1 MVASSLKDDESGVL
15 RTEGVDSGLLKAS
28 AVFGP
33 NSSGKS
39 YIVKAVQSLKIVVGS
54 ARPEGLMPEY
64 IPFRLSKDC
73 LNAPVELS
81 IRVLR
86 DGTVYEY
93 SISYRLDGIVSE
105 SLRRKVGRK
114 YEPVFVRG
122 TGKEMMDPVV
132 KERLTST
139 TAYLNIAPGF
149 NYPVCNAVLQEIM
162 GIMIV
167 YQSMDLFVQESY
179 RYAMRDPEMK
189 EMMRSGLDAADLV
202 TGFVGEERT
211 IPGRRVKVSEGI
223 ETEIRPH
230 TYAEIQLIHSFK
242 DADVDQKML
251 SFPLDIESSGTVEMF
266 SLMGPVAKA
275 LKEGR
280 TLIIDEFGV
289 NLHPLLN
296 RWIVGLFNY
305 TSNDNGAQLI
315 VNTHD
320 LCLMD
325 IEEVFRRDQIWL
337 TNKCR
342 DTGACDLYSLAD
354 IKGVRKTTDV
364 RKEYLLGRYD
374 ALPMIVGVRVL

>member
-1 MVASSLKDDESGVL
+1 MVASPLKDDESGVL
-15 RTEGVDSGLLKAS
+15 RIEGAGSGLLKAS

-39 YIVKAVQSLKIVVGS
+39 YIVKAIRSLKIVVGS
-54 ARPEGLMPEY
+54 ARPEGPMPEY

-73 LNAPVELS
+73 LDAPVELS
-81 IRVLR
+81 IRILK
-86 DGTVYEY
+86 DGIVYAY
-93 SISYRLDGIVSE
+93 SISYRSGGIVSE
-105 SLRRKVGRK
+105 SLYKKTGRK

-122 TGKEMMDPVV
+122 AGKEMMDPVV
-132 KERLTST
+132 RERLTGA

-167 YQSMDLFVQESY
+167 YQSADLFVQESY
-179 RYAMRDPEMK
+179 RYAMRDPEVK

-211 IPGRRVKVSEGI
+211 IPGRRIRVSEGV
-223 ETEIRPH
+223 ETEIRPQ

-242 DADVDQKML
+242 GADVDRKML
-251 SFPLDIESSGTVEMF
+251 SFPLDIESAGTVEMF

-275 LKEGR
+275 LKEGC

-305 TSNDNGAQLI
+305 ASNNNGAQLI

-337 TNKCR
+337 TSKCR
-342 DTGACDLYSLAD
+342 DTGACDVYSLSD
-354 IKGVRKTTDV
+354 IKGVRKSTDV
-364 RKEYLLGRYD
+364 RKEYLMGRYD
-374 ALPMIVGVRVL
+374 ALPRISWIRML

>member
-1 MVASSLKDDESGVL
+1 
-15 RTEGVDSGLLKAS
+15 
-28 AVFGP
+28 
-33 NSSGKS
+33 
-39 YIVKAVQSLKIVVGS
+39 
-54 ARPEGLMPEY
+54 MPEY

-73 LNAPVELS
+73 LDAPVELS
-81 IRVLR
+81 IRILK
-86 DGTVYEY
+86 DGLVYAY
-93 SISYRLDGIVSE
+93 SISYRSGGIVSE
-105 SLRRKVGRK
+105 SLYKKTGRK

-122 TGKEMMDPVV
+122 AGKEMTDPVV
-132 KERLTST
+132 RERLTGA

-167 YQSMDLFVQESY
+167 YQSADLFVQESY
-179 RYAMRDPEMK
+179 RYAMRDPEVK

-202 TGFVGEERT
+202 TGFTGEERV
-211 IPGRRVKVSEGI
+211 IPGRNAEDIG
-223 ETEIRPH
+223 TGIRPG
-230 TYAEIQLIHSFK
+230 TYTEIQLIHSFK
-242 DADVDQKML
+242 GADADQRML
-251 SFPLDIESSGTVEMF
+251 SFPLDIESAGTVEMF

-305 TSNDNGAQLI
+305 SSNDNGAQLI

-337 TNKCR
+337 TSKCR
-342 DTGACDLYSLAD
+342 DTGACDIYSLSD
-354 IKGVRKTTDV
+354 IKGVRKSTDV
-364 RKEYLLGRYD
+364 RKEYLMGRYD
-374 ALPMIVGVRVL
+374 ALPRIAGVRVL